1 MIKESISKIVNG
13 KDLTETEMK
22 MAMTEIMTGSASP
35 AQIGAF
41 ITALRLKGE
50 TVDEITGAA
59 RAMRAKAT
67 KIDVNNNLVNIDR
80 DEINIDD
87 ETILDIVGTGGDGT
101 RTFNVS
107 TTTAFVAAGGGIK
120 VAKHGNRAV
129 SSLCGSADVLEKLG
143 VNLDLTSTDVERC
156 INEIGIGFLYAP
168 L

>member
-1 MIKESISKIVNG
+1 MIKEFISKVVRG
-13 KDLTETEMK
+13 EDLTEAEMEN
-22 MAMTEIMTGSASP
+22 AMTEIMTGTATP

-67 KIDVNNNLVNIDR
+67 KINVNNHLVNIDR
-80 DEINIDD
+80 DEINIDE

-107 TTTAFVAAGGGIK
+107 TTTSFVAAGGGITW
-120 VAKHGNRAV
+120 V
-129 SSLCGSADVLEKLG
+129 
-143 VNLDLTSTDVERC
+143 
-156 INEIGIGFLYAP
+156 
-168 L
+168 

>member
-1 MIKESISKIVNG
+1 MIKELISKVVRG
-13 KDLTETEMK
+13 DDLTEAEMEK
-22 MAMTEIMTGSASP
+22 AMSEIMSGIATA

-50 TVDEITGAA
+50 TVEEITGAA
-59 RAMRAKAT
+59 RAMRARAT
-67 KIDVNNNLVNIDR
+67 KINVNNHLVNIDR

-120 VAKHGNRAV
+120 VAKHGNRQCRRA
-129 SSLCGSADVLEKLG
+129 
-143 VNLDLTSTDVERC
+143 
-156 INEIGIGFLYAP
+156 
-168 L
+168 